1 MGLITQW
8 SFSRWSTYQD
18 CPAKIKFRYV
28 DKLVEPGSPQM
39 DRGTMIHKMAEVYVL
54 APGRTQKPHDCLKT
68 HADEFKLAR
77 TSKPIVEQEWAFT
90 EAWEPTGWFAK
101 NAWLRIKTDLI
112 YQPKKLPCVV
122 VDHKTGKRYPKHSD
136 QLSIEALTTFI
147 MLPHVDEIDAQIW
160 YLDQGKPNLN
170 SKFVREDV
178 PFLKM
183 EWEDKVRPMLNDETF
198 APKPNYGCRWC
209 HYRKANGGPCEF

>member
-28 DKLVEPGSPQM
+28 DKLAEPGSPAM
-39 DRGTMIHKMAEVYVL
+39 DRGTMIHKIAEDYVV
-54 APGRTQKPHDCLKT
+54 APGRTQKPHDCLK
-68 HADEFKLAR
+68 HYAAEFKLAR
-77 TSKPIVEQEWAFT
+77 KSKPIVEKEWAFT
-90 EAWEPTGWFAK
+90 ESWEPTGWFAK
-101 NAWLRIKTDLI
+101 DAWLRIKTDLI
-112 YQPKKLPCVV
+112 FQPKKAPCVV
-122 VDHKTGKRYPKHSD
+122 VDHKTGKRYDKHKD

-147 MLPHVDEIDAQIW
+147 MLEHVDEIDAQIW
-160 YLDQGKPNLN
+160 YLDQGKPNLT
-170 SKFVREDV
+170 SKFTREDV

-209 HYRKANGGPCEF
+209 HYRKANGGPCAF